1 MMNHLRRAA
10 QWAGGVGMSEAPDF
24 LNKGGKVGGNVA
36 DRLTRGPQDRAAL
49 SKMSQNSRLMG
60 AGEVSPKGGSLN
72 PQQRLQRRGV
82 KRIASVEGTRQLMG
96 IGPLTIGGSSGS
108 SGIEPKSSG
117 AVGLPPPRSSGG
129 MQY

>member
-10 QWAGGVGMSEAPDF
+10 QWAGGVGMSEAP
-24 LNKGGKVGGNVA
+24 GWAGSGRVA
-36 DRLTRGPQDRAAL
+36 SHLTRGPQDRAAL
-49 SKMSQNSRLMG
+49 QGLGGNFAAGTVSAQGGTLDTAPAIGKRLM
-60 AGEVSPKGGSLN
+60 
-72 PQQRLQRRGV
+72 RRG
-82 KRIASVEGTRQLMG
+82 RRRMYGIEGARQLTG
-96 IGPLTIGGSSGS
+96 LGPLTIGGSSGS